1 MNVPRFTGTPNTE
14 NTERAI
20 KRGYLAPV
28 FAASISLAAAGYSAI
43 NAHHLVVPG
52 LLTGVV
58 TFTAPVGNAT
68 TGAYV
73 GDTLLFLLTPDGT
86 TRVVTFGTGFAPN
99 GTLSV
104 TTAKYASISFV
115 FNGTVWIETG
125 RTVTA

>member
-1 MNVPRFTGTPNTE
+1 MNTPRFTGLKNKE

-28 FAASISLAAAGYSAI
+28 FAATLSLSALGYDSI
-43 NAHHLVVPG
+43 NAYHLVNPG
-52 LLTGVV
+52 VLTGAV
-58 TFTAPVGNAT
+58 TITAPVGTAT
-68 TGAYV
+68 TGPMV
-73 GDTLLFLLTPDGT
+73 GDELEFLFTPDGT

-104 TTAKYASISFV
+104 TTAKYATAVFI
-115 FNGTVWIETG
+115 FNGTVWVEKG